1 MKKNTF
7 VLMALVSLMLTSCGS
22 GNKVTEV
29 KLSPAPDKT
38 CYGDLKPYLELY
50 DCEYT
55 LKKLDEYKSMGGD
68 KLSDMELTVAL
79 SSLCSVDLSWLSISF
94 TLLDENEMPINGKC
108 TITGDGWQDGFSNA
122 VKSGLKNGKEKIV
135 FSVVSKYSGNSPVNR
150 EEWAEIVEKAK
161 YVSISASSASF
172 ANGSSSSSIDQ
183 GYEYE
188 DEEEEEDEDDEVI
201 VSTSSTNWDEVLDDF
216 EEYVD
221 KYISLVK
228 KASSGDLSAMTEYV
242 RFLEKAEDLADQ
254 LDDAEDEMT
263 SAQLKRYMKI
273 AQKMTDAAIDML

>member
-1 MKKNTF
+1 
-7 VLMALVSLMLTSCGS
+7 MALVSLMLTSCGS

-150 EEWAEIVEKAK
+150 EEWAEFVEKAK

-188 DEEEEEDEDDEVI
+188 DEEEEEDEDDEDDEVI

>member
-1 MKKNTF
+1 
-7 VLMALVSLMLTSCGS
+7 MALVSLMLTSCGS

-188 DEEEEEDEDDEVI
+188 DEEDEEEEEDEDDEDDEVI

>member
-273 AQKMTDAAIDML
+273 AQKMTNAAIDML